1 MIRTGSWVKCL
12 LSTTEGSAKTSPT
25 QCRLRNVEWSHE
37 HRRLR
42 SPESLRSSN
51 LGRDHLPPMR
61 QKATLNF
68 RYVAIPT
75 PRHFYLLSHQA
86 RRSPVFALSGR
97 TVGSPA

>member
-1 MIRTGSWVKCL
+1 MIRTGFWVKCL

-61 QKATLNF
+61 QKATLKLPL
-68 RYVAIPT
+68 RCHTYAEALLPPQSSG
-75 PRHFYLLSHQA
+75 PRKPSLRLK
-86 RRSPVFALSGR
+86 R
-97 TVGSPA
+97 